1 MAREGEPLVVEVIE
15 AVRRGDGA
23 SVRRL
28 LDANPGLGG
37 EYIEC
42 ADGSARTLL
51 HVVTDWPGFS
61 PNGPAIAAMLIEA
74 GADPD
79 ARTLGGTF
87 AETPL
92 HWAASSDD
100 ADVAEALIDGGAN
113 LEMPDG
119 SIGTPLDNAIGYGCW
134 NVAKLLVNRGARVD
148 KLWHA
153 AALGKYDRLIDL
165 LDETPPSEE
174 ALTEAFFQ
182 ACSGGQRRAAELLL
196 TRGVDI
202 NAAPGYGSSPLE
214 AAAALGTQRQ
224 QLVEWLREH
233 GARPRGGSLA
243 LRPRTGM
250 VPCGRSVRR
259 GLSR

>member
-1 MAREGEPLVVEVIE
+1 MLRESEPLVVEVIE
-15 AVRRGDGA
+15 AVRQGDGA
-23 SVRRL
+23 SVGRL
-28 LDANPGLGG
+28 LDANPGLAA
-37 EYIEC
+37 EYIQC

-51 HVVTDWPGFS
+51 HVVTDWPGFP
-61 PNGPAIAAMLIEA
+61 PNGPDIARMLIEA

-79 ARTLGGTF
+79 ARTVGGGF

-100 ADVAEALIDGGAN
+100 ADVAAALIDGGADVE
-113 LEMPDG
+113 LPDG

-134 NVAKLLVNRGARVD
+134 NVARLLISRGARVD

-153 AALGKYDRLIDL
+153 AALGMYDRLLDL
-165 LDETPPSEE
+165 LDESPPSED

-196 TRGVDI
+196 TRGVDV

-214 AAAALGTQRQ
+214 AAAALGTQRE

-233 GARPRGGSLA
+233 GAQPRGANLA
-243 LRPRTGM
+243 CLRRRSGM
-250 VPCGRSVRR
+250 ALCGR
-259 GLSR
+259 

>member
-1 MAREGEPLVVEVIE
+1 MLRESEPLVVEIVE
-15 AVRRGDGA
+15 AVRRGDEA
-23 SVRRL
+23 SVHGL
-28 LDANPGLGG
+28 LDANPGLAG

-51 HVVTDWPGFS
+51 HVVTDWPGFP
-61 PNGPAIAAMLIEA
+61 PNGPAIALLLMEA
-74 GADPD
+74 GTDPD
-79 ARTLGGTF
+79 ARTVGGTF

-100 ADVAEALIDGGAN
+100 ADVAEALIDGGADV
-113 LEMPDG
+113 EMPNG

-134 NVAKLLVNRGARVD
+134 NVARLLVNRGARVD

-165 LDETPPSEE
+165 LDESPPSEE

-202 NAAPGYGSSPLE
+202 NAAPGYGNSPLE

-233 GARPRGGSLA
+233 GGA
-243 LRPRTGM
+243 
-250 VPCGRSVRR
+250 
-259 GLSR
+259 GLSGASGGW